1 MPERTVV
8 IDGQPIDPDTMDWR
22 PVRRRPLMVHAVRMD
37 TDFTVQTLEGEMTGR
52 AGDFLI
58 KGVAGEYYP
67 LSSELFVSN
76 YDASVY

>member
-1 MPERTVV
+1 
-8 IDGQPIDPDTMDWR
+8 
-22 PVRRRPLMVHAVRMD
+22 MD